1 MTIEEIN
8 KRLAEIKARTEEIS
22 KIAQDVI
29 DGVNNEDNLDDLT
42 QETDK
47 LQEERSRLKAEALKI
62 RAEIT
67 DNTNFRSIVTSTKS
81 QDENAVSAKEITSTK
96 EYREAFMSFVRSGK
110 VADVLK
116 RADAY
121 TQKGGVASVV
131 VPTTITDQ
139 LFKRNT
145 NAGALYD
152 LVTKTNHP
160 FGMNVATTNTEF
172 EIEWVAERSTSD
184 KKKGATSVV
193 SFTGY
198 KGLIKFVQSFET
210 SVMALPEFEKAMVE
224 KMLEGAR
231 KSFDKV
237 IVAGTGSGQPKG
249 ILKDIVYTGSSAKA
263 IKMAPAE
270 VNKYATWLT
279 VLAKVPKDKKA
290 TGCWIMNESDW
301 TQYILGM
308 VNDNGT
314 PIAVER
320 AGVDGM
326 PKRYFLGRP
335 VVTLENQGLPT
346 FDSITGNATA
356 SEATAFALFADL
368 ADYWLNLNKDIT
380 LKDYVDEDTDDKIKK
395 LIVLADGKLVDITS
409 AAAVCKGVAS
419 VT

>member
-29 DGVNNEDNLDDLT
+29 DGVNKDDNLDDLT

-47 LQEERSRLKAEALKI
+47 LQEERSKLKAEALKI

-67 DNTNFRSIVTSTKS
+67 DDKNFRSI
-81 QDENAVSAKEITSTK
+81 ITSTK
-96 EYREAFMSFVRSGK
+96 NEENRIMDNKKITSTQEYREAFMTFVRSGK
-110 VADVLK
+110 VTEVLK
-116 RADAY
+116 RADSY
-121 TQKGGVASVV
+121 TQKGDVASVV

-139 LFKRNT
+139 LFKRNP

-172 EIEWVAERSTSD
+172 EIEWVAERATSD

-263 IKMAPAE
+263 IKMSPAE

-290 TGCWIMNESDW
+290 TGSWVMNESDW

-326 PKRYFLGRP
+326 PKRFFLGRP
-335 VVTLENQGLPT
+335 VVTLENQGLST
-346 FDSITGNATA
+346 FDTITGNATA
-356 SEATAFALFADL
+356 SETTTFALFVDL

-380 LKDYVDEDTDDKIKK
+380 LKDYADEETDDQIKK

-409 AAAVCKGVAS
+409 AVAVCKGVAS
-419 VT
+419 AT

>member
-29 DGVNNEDNLDDLT
+29 DGVNKDDNLDELT

-47 LQEERSRLKAEALKI
+47 LQEERNKLKAEALKI
-62 RAEIT
+62 RAEVA
-67 DNTNFRSIVTSTKS
+67 DDKNFRSIVTPIKKE
-81 QDENAVSAKEITSTK
+81 ENGIMDNKNIASTK
-96 EYREAFMSFVRSGK
+96 EYREAFMQFVKNGQ

-116 RADAY
+116 RADAF
-121 TQKGGVASVV
+121 TQKGDVASVV

-139 LFKRNT
+139 LFKRNP

-160 FGMNVATTNTEF
+160 FGMNVATTSTEF
-172 EIEWVAERSTSD
+172 KIEWVAERATSD
-184 KKKGATSVV
+184 KKKGSTSVV

-237 IVAGTGSGQPKG
+237 IVTGTGSGQPKG
-249 ILKDIVYTGSSAKA
+249 ILKDVVYTGASAKA
-263 IKMAPAE
+263 IKMSPAE
-270 VNKYATWLT
+270 VNKYATWLA

-290 TGCWIMNESDW
+290 TGYWVMNESDW

-308 VNDNGT
+308 VNDNNT

-326 PKRYFLGRP
+326 PKRFFLGRP

-346 FDSITGNATA
+346 FDSVTGNATA
-356 SEATAFALFADL
+356 SESTTFALFVDL

-380 LKDYVDEDTDDKIKK
+380 LKDYVDEETDDQVKK
-395 LIVLADGKLVDITS
+395 LIVLADGKLVDTS
-409 AAAVCKGVAS
+409 SAVAVCKGVAS
-419 VT
+419 ST